1 MTLFS
6 LLLLSCDRGTVTPGG
21 PTLVDGTTEPD
32 VDGDGYD
39 ADADCDDQDAT
50 VHPGASEVCA
60 NRVDDDCNGSTD
72 AESEGCAWV
81 GEWDPASADL
91 EIPMSDGGQG
101 SSNSQWATVGTVLAV
116 PNGLHGLEFFDIS
129 AREAVAVGVSEELAG
144 LDQASVL
151 RSLGD
156 DEGGH
161 GAVSIATDAVQSA
174 TVSFGQLGNSLEFT
188 PMAQLAY
195 SLVDS
200 TCKFFGLDATGLW
213 TAGVAQATRVAV
225 PCTHNGWP
233 SPEAPPSFVYVFST
247 ARTGDFTLADADLT
261 IAGTFW
267 KFGADVSA
275 SDLDADGL
283 DDLVVGESDWVP
295 DFDQYDQYGGA
306 NNYGRV
312 FVFDG
317 AATGSLTEE
326 DADGFIDGV
335 QAGVLGQNNAPVG
348 DVDGDGYPDLAVGD
362 GHGAYLFRGPILEQY
377 TVEDAWASW
386 IPSDEDLRHVPGYTL
401 APAGDVDG
409 DGGPDL
415 LVGGPWNLGGTWIV
429 YDLSEGVHP
438 LEDGSGFISE
448 SGYCLAPGTDYDGD
462 GRSDVVL
469 GRTGGAMD
477 TVSVFY
483 GRER

>member
-1 MTLFS
+1 
-6 LLLLSCDRGTVTPGG
+6 
-21 PTLVDGTTEPD
+21 LVD
-32 VDGDGYD
+32 
-39 ADADCDDQDAT
+39 
-50 VHPGASEVCA
+50 
-60 NRVDDDCNGSTD
+60 
-72 AESEGCAWV
+72 
-81 GEWDPASADL
+81 L
-91 EIPMSDGGQG
+91 
-101 SSNSQWATVGTVLAV
+101 SS
-116 PNGLHGLEFFDIS
+116 
-129 AREAVAVGVSEELAG
+129 REAVSLGTTLE
-144 LDQASVL
+144 LDQLAEVGTLRTLGASSAGSTHAVAVSTQADASSVL
-151 RSLGD
+151 MLGVLSP
-156 DEGGH
+156 
-161 GAVSIATDAVQSA
+161 AFA
-174 TVSFGQLGNSLEFT
+174 FT
-188 PMAQLAY
+188 PSSQLSYAIG
-195 SLVDS
+195 DS
-200 TCKFFGLDATGLW
+200 SCSYLGYDATGLW

-225 PCTHNGWP
+225 PCTNSGWP

-348 DVDGDGYPDLAVGD
+348 DVDGDGYPDLVVGD